1 MHVRGRRFALAECFS
16 EAFSLFYLFV
26 LGESPRRF
34 NAPSRGSRGRS
45 IYRELNF
52 PYVGKPISTS
62 EVESVIYL
70 CLSYAAGGALAL
82 GVCK

>member
-26 LGESPRRF
+26 LGEFPRRF
-34 NAPSRGSRGRS
+34 NAPSGSRGRS

-70 CLSYAAGGALAL
+70 YLSYAASGALAL
-82 GVCK
+82 GVCE